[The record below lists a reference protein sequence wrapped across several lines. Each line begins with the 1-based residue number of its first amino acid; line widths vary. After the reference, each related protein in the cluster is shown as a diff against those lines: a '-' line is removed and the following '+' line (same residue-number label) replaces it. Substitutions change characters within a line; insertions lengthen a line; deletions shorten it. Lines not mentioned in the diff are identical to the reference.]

1 MCVVSFAAVA
11 EVVLRCKTT
20 NGVVEKR
27 FNDDAEMVYV
37 SRSTSRALSLT
48 HTSSSLHLQLDGL
61 GLTEVPFALFRMKNE
76 ELWLGNNNLCSLP
89 SDIAHLA
96 RLERLYVRL
105 LKRFNHD
112 LTLFSGLRQPAHI
125 SSARARSADQSQ
137 DALRAALVA
146 NGS

>member
-1 MCVVSFAAVA
+1 VA

-105 LKRFNHD
+105 LKRF
-112 LTLFSGLRQPAHI
+112 
-125 SSARARSADQSQ
+125 
-137 DALRAALVA
+137 
-146 NGS
+146 